1 MPTTRPIATGPV
13 AALVGELADLLK
25 LAKVAARMQ
34 LEKAA
39 PPGWSM
45 PDEGGIVWPRF
56 KNEEEYRQSV
66 EASGDV
72 PQKLTQEAEAL
83 VELVQAITDE
93 VGTFTAEPARTK
105 EEIRS
110 RSYDLDVQWRCA
122 QFTSRRRAIDMRL
135 RMLHALLAELYCSL
149 ERVYSNIELIYVCPP
164 HPCDD
169 PNVPPDDFRLT
180 GAFAASQTYDR
191 AETAEEEEEAGEPA
205 SRRRARR
212 RRQSSE

>member
-13 AALVGELADLLK
+13 ASLVGELADLLK

-56 KNEEEYRQSV
+56 KNEEEYRLSV
-66 EASGDV
+66 EAIGDV

-93 VGTFTAEPARTK
+93 VGAFTAEPATTK

-169 PNVPPDDFRLT
+169 PYVPSDDFRLS
-180 GAFAASQTYDR
+180 GAFAASQAYER
-191 AETAEEEEEAGEPA
+191 SETAEGEEAGEPA
-205 SRRRARR
+205 PRRRATR
-212 RRQSSE
+212 RRQSRE